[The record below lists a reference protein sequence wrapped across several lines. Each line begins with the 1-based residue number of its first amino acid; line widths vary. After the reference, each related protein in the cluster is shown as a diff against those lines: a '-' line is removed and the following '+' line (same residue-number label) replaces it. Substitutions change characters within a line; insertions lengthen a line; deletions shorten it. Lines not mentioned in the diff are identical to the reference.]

1 MESKKTNLL
10 TILENLERMFEAY
23 RFTVNGVAAKVQ
35 SLALATEA
43 RALATKVQLMAER
56 WKYKLPFKEAC
67 DVEFSL
73 WYKRVCNWR
82 SLLCDSEPIRGQ
94 QALPFFEPGN
104 AYFVDMYEHE
114 LAKEADGE
122 PERRFYQIAD
132 PQEYEDRMDGYIGE
146 LDEEDWR
153 EQISEAVIDDLGE
166 TVGRCSDAAESG
178 EWGESIKQ
186 VLRDRSEWLTGVLRA
201 ANADYNAFDICL
213 QALDELAESLR
224 DARLVQLNPEDAAF
238 MDLYKR
244 LSASAEVQELQGE
257 ATQEVL
263 QWQSTLSRKKRL
275 AELKRK
281 LAKEKG
287 RFFSGK
293 WQEGLEN
300 YFDTGESRWA
310 MEGIEAGMFIFR
322 YRREL
327 TKPEVYGILVQCYKL
342 SLYQAFIDKEE
353 KKRTPAPSG
362 VTSVA
367 ASVPAVSV
375 SPAVPGTVSV
385 PAVPSVAGTVSVPSV
400 TGTAVS
406 AVRLPEIFSPRLRA
420 HAPAADRLVL
430 VLDEHKDIVG
440 HRSRKVSG
448 GKTWGHVRE
457 AFVQM
462 GFVDAN
468 CQGAE
473 FGRAISRL
481 CPDRKAD
488 NVEAALKRY
497 NARPHR
503 ELDANK
509 EQNIV
514 SAIVEWFAPV
524 CSLLSATS
532 VRKA

>member
-1 MESKKTNLL
+1 MEDEKTNLL

-23 RFTVNGVAAKVQ
+23 RFMVNGVAAKVQ

-56 WKYKLPFKEAC
+56 WKFKLPFKEAC
-67 DVEFSL
+67 DVNFAQ

-82 SLLCDSEPIRGQ
+82 SLLCDSGPIRGQ

-104 AYFVDMYEHE
+104 AFFVDMYEHE

-122 PERRFYQIAD
+122 PERRFYQITD
-132 PQEYEDRMDGYIGE
+132 PQEYEDRMDRYIDE

-153 EQISEAVIDDLGE
+153 EQISEAVIGDLGE
-166 TVGRCSDAAESG
+166 TVGRCSAEAESG
-178 EWGESIKQ
+178 EWGESIKEA
-186 VLRDRSEWLTGVLRA
+186 LRDRSEWLTGLLQA
-201 ANADYNAFDICL
+201 ANVDYNAFDICL

-224 DARLVQLNPEDAAF
+224 GARLVQLNPKDAAF
-238 MDLYKR
+238 MDLYRR

-281 LAKEKG
+281 LAKEKD

-300 YFDTGESRWA
+300 YFDTGDSRWA

-327 TKPEVYGILVQCYKL
+327 TKPEVYDILVQCHKL
-342 SLYQAFIDKEE
+342 SLYQAFIDREANC
-353 KKRTPAPSG
+353 TPAPG
-362 VTSVA
+362 AVASVA
-367 ASVPAVSV
+367 SVDGNVSV
-375 SPAVPGTVSV
+375 
-385 PAVPSVAGTVSVPSV
+385 VSVPSV
-400 TGTAVS
+400 PGTAPVPVPAS
-406 AVRLPEIFSPRLRA
+406 VPAVRLPEIFSPRLRA
-420 HAPAADRLVL
+420 HAPAAAALVQ
-430 VLDEHKDIVG
+430 VLHEHKDIVG
-440 HRSRKVSG
+440 HRSSKVSG

-457 AFVQM
+457 AFVQT

-473 FGRAISRL
+473 FGRAISQL
-481 CPDRKAD
+481 CPDKKAD
-488 NVEAALKRY
+488 NVEASLKRY

-503 ELDANK
+503 NLDANK

-524 CSLLSATS
+524 CSLLSATPG
-532 VRKA
+532 RKV